1 MPKKEGLNVIP
12 LIDIML
18 VLLAIVLSISTF
30 IAQGTIKIDLP
41 TSESAEKKQDE
52 NDKIAVLINKDN
64 EFFIGE
70 EKVAEENL
78 KEKLNEIK
86 NETLIELKSDKE
98 SKFDSFIKVID
109 ILKEKNH
116 ENFAITTTT
125 EWTR

>member
-30 IAQGTIKIDLP
+30 IAQGNITIDLP
-41 TSESAEKKQDE
+41 NSESAEKKQDE
-52 NDKIAVLINKDN
+52 KDKIAVLINKDN

-70 EKVAEENL
+70 DKIAEENL

-125 EWTR
+125 E

>member
-1 MPKKEGLNVIP
+1 MPKKEVLNVIP

-18 VLLAIVLSISTF
+18 VLLAIVLSVSTF
-30 IAQGTIKIDLP
+30 IAQGHIKIDLP
-41 TSESAEKKQDE
+41 NSESAEKKQDE

-70 EKVAEENL
+70 DKIAEENL

-86 NETLIELKSDKE
+86 NETLMELKSDKE

-125 EWTR
+125 E

>member
-30 IAQGTIKIDLP
+30 IAQGHIKIDLP
-41 TSESAEKKQDE
+41 NSESAEKKQDE

-70 EKVAEENL
+70 EKIAEENL

-98 SKFDSFIKVID
+98 SKFDSFIKLID

-125 EWTR
+125 E

>member
-30 IAQGTIKIDLP
+30 IAQGNIKIDLP
-41 TSESAEKKQDE
+41 NSESAEKKQDE

-70 EKVAEENL
+70 EKIAEENL

-98 SKFDSFIKVID
+98 SKFDSFIKIID

-125 EWTR
+125 E

>member
-18 VLLAIVLSISTF
+18 VLLVIVLSVSTF
-30 IAQGTIKIDLP
+30 IAQGSIKIDLP
-41 TSESAEKKQDE
+41 NSESAEKKQDE

-64 EFFIGE
+64 DFFIGE
-70 EKVAEENL
+70 EKVPEENL

-125 EWTR
+125 E

>member
-70 EKVAEENL
+70 DKIAEENL

-125 EWTR
+125 E

>member
-30 IAQGTIKIDLP
+30 IAQGNIKIDLP
-41 TSESAEKKQDE
+41 NSESAEKKQDE

-70 EKVAEENL
+70 EKIAEENL

-98 SKFDSFIKVID
+98 RKFDSFIKVID

-125 EWTR
+125 E

>member
-30 IAQGTIKIDLP
+30 IAQGNIKIDLP
-41 TSESAEKKQDE
+41 NSESAEKKQDE

-70 EKVAEENL
+70 EKIAEENL

-125 EWTR
+125 E

>member
-30 IAQGTIKIDLP
+30 IAQGHIKIDLP
-41 TSESAEKKQDE
+41 NSESAEKKQDE

-70 EKVAEENL
+70 EKIAEENL

-116 ENFAITTTT
+116 ENFASTTTT
-125 EWTR
+125 E

>member
-18 VLLAIVLSISTF
+18 VLLAIVVSISTF
-30 IAQGTIKIDLP
+30 IAQGNIKIDLP
-41 TSESAEKKQDE
+41 NSESAEKKQDE

-70 EKVAEENL
+70 DKIAEENL

-125 EWTR
+125 E

>member
-30 IAQGTIKIDLP
+30 IAQGNIKIDLP
-41 TSESAEKKQDE
+41 NSESAEKKQDE

-70 EKVAEENL
+70 DKIAEENL

-86 NETLIELKSDKE
+86 NETLIELKSDIE

-109 ILKEKNH
+109 ILKLKNH

-125 EWTR
+125 E

>member
-18 VLLAIVLSISTF
+18 VLLAIVLSVSTF
-30 IAQGTIKIDLP
+30 IAQGSIKIDLP
-41 TSESAEKKQDE
+41 NSESAEKKQDE

-64 EFFIGE
+64 DFFIGE
-70 EKVAEENL
+70 EKVPEENL

-98 SKFDSFIKVID
+98 SKLDSFIKVID

-125 EWTR
+125 E

>member
-30 IAQGTIKIDLP
+30 IAQGNIKIDLP
-41 TSESAEKKQDE
+41 NSESAEKKQDE

-70 EKVAEENL
+70 EKLAEENL

-98 SKFDSFIKVID
+98 SKFDSFIKIID

-125 EWTR
+125 E

>member
-18 VLLAIVLSISTF
+18 VLLAIVLSVSIF
-30 IAQGTIKIDLP
+30 IAQGSIKIDLP
-41 TSESAEKKQDE
+41 NSESAEKKQDE

-64 EFFIGE
+64 DFFIGE
-70 EKVAEENL
+70 EKVPEENL

-125 EWTR
+125 E

>member
-18 VLLAIVLSISTF
+18 VLLAIVLSVSTF
-30 IAQGTIKIDLP
+30 IAQGNIKIDLP
-41 TSESAEKKQDE
+41 NSESAEKKQDE
-52 NDKIAVLINKDN
+52 NDKISVLINKDN

-70 EKVAEENL
+70 DKIAEENL

-125 EWTR
+125 E

>member
-18 VLLAIVLSISTF
+18 VLLAIVLSVSTF
-30 IAQGTIKIDLP
+30 IAQGSIKIDLP
-41 TSESAEKKQDE
+41 NSESAEKKQDE

-64 EFFIGE
+64 DFFIGK
-70 EKVAEENL
+70 EKVPEENL

-125 EWTR
+125 E

>member
-30 IAQGTIKIDLP
+30 IAQGNIKIDLP
-41 TSESAEKKQDE
+41 NSESAEKKQDE

-70 EKVAEENL
+70 EKIAEENL

-86 NETLIELKSDKE
+86 NETLIELKSDKASRFE
-98 SKFDSFIKVID
+98 SFIKVID

-125 EWTR
+125 E

>member
-30 IAQGTIKIDLP
+30 IAQGNIKIDLP
-41 TSESAEKKQDE
+41 NSESAEKKQDK
-52 NDKIAVLINKDN
+52 NDKIAVLISKDN

-70 EKVAEENL
+70 EKIAEENL

-125 EWTR
+125 E

>member
-30 IAQGTIKIDLP
+30 IAQGNIKIDLP
-41 TSESAEKKQDE
+41 NSESAEKKQDE

-70 EKVAEENL
+70 EKIAEENL

-86 NETLIELKSDKE
+86 NETLIELKGDKE

-125 EWTR
+125 E

>member
-30 IAQGTIKIDLP
+30 IAQGNIKIDLP
-41 TSESAEKKQDE
+41 NSESAEKKQDE

-64 EFFIGE
+64 EFFIDE
-70 EKVAEENL
+70 DKIAEENL

-125 EWTR
+125 E